1 MTFDDEPQILQ
12 GFTGDAGALRDQ
24 ITKTR
29 AGGGTATTTRFMKRA

>member
-24 ITKTR
+24 ITKTAR
-29 AGGGTATTTRFMKRA
+29 GRRHRDLRRGL